1 MFGDKDQCYA
11 IERKESVT
19 MDENGSMENQKWGSK
34 LNREFA
40 RCWGRGNGDM
50 LLKGYSVL
58 VTACIHSEGKMHI
71 IATVVNNTVLYTR
84 SLFKDYMS
92 SHKKQAE
99 K

>member
-1 MFGDKDQCYA
+1 
-11 IERKESVT
+11 
-19 MDENGSMENQKWGSK
+19 
-34 LNREFA
+34 
-40 RCWGRGNGDM
+40 M

-58 VTACIHSEGKMHI
+58 VTTCIHSDGKMYI

-84 SLFKDYMS
+84 RFFKDYMS